1 MQTFKRGVVVA
12 ALLFS
17 PMTLAQ
23 DLNSQ
28 LTAWFSQRLA
38 GFSDEVVVTIRT
50 SPNLLPTLFPY
61 TTLFRFGRAS
71 CRERV

>member
-50 SPNLLPTLFPY
+50 SPNLLPSLR
-61 TTLFRFGRAS
+61 TTSIKRV
-71 CRERV
+71 RECKIVG

>member
-38 GFSDEVVVTIRT
+38 
-50 SPNLLPTLFPY
+50 
-61 TTLFRFGRAS
+61 
-71 CRERV
+71 